1 MNNYNNIML
10 ELEKDSTYIT
20 LIFKENKAFMKMLG
34 GADIRKYLAA
44 KAETNRYVADAMF
57 AAGKRAAYE

>member
-1 MNNYNNIML
+1 MNNYNSILL

-34 GADIRKYLAA
+34 GADSRKYLAA
-44 KAETNRYVADAMF
+44 KAETNRYVAEAMF
-57 AAGKRAAYE
+57 EAGKLAAYE

>member
-1 MNNYNNIML
+1 
-10 ELEKDSTYIT
+10 KDSTYIT

-34 GADIRKYLAA
+34 GADSRKYLAA